1 MIPQPVQ
8 VSVIIP
14 TYNGAQFIAAAVE
27 SVLAQ
32 TGATFE
38 IIAVDDGSE
47 DETVALL
54 EQYAAQTN
62 QIRLITQPNRGVALA
77 RNRGLELAQG
87 EFVAFL
93 DQDDLLLPNKLAL
106 QLACFAQHPQVGIV
120 HSGWR
125 LVDAAGQ
132 RLSDVEPW
140 QDVPVLDAA
149 GWIRRMPV
157 LFSAMLFRRDW
168 LNRVGGL
175 RSQFKQACDVDLV
188 QRLVLAGC
196 ESVWLPQVTVL
207 YRQHSRNDSLN
218 TLVQAAECWA
228 VQDQFFARP
237 DLPASI
243 RQAAR
248 ESRYYT
254 AIWIAWRLYH
264 TGRMAEMATYLE
276 TACRYRPATWA
287 EALTQWIELF
297 KSYEA
302 SYGQTLEINQ
312 LIGSPEW
319 QSLMQRLIQQQTH
332 L

>member
-1 MIPQPVQ
+1 MTLQ

-14 TYNGAQFIAAAVE
+14 TYNGARFIGDTVE
-27 SVLAQ
+27 SVLGQ
-32 TGATFE
+32 VGATFE

-54 EQYAAQTN
+54 EKYAAQ
-62 QIRLITQPNRGVALA
+62 QGDCIRLVTQSNQGVALA

-93 DQDDLLLPNKLAL
+93 DQDDVLLPNKLAL
-106 QLACFAQHPQVGIV
+106 QIGCFAQHPQTGLV

-125 LVDAAGQ
+125 LVDALGQ
-132 RLSDVEPW
+132 YLSDVEPW
-140 QDVPVLDAA
+140 QDVPVLDGAA
-149 GWIRRMPV
+149 WIRRMPV

-175 RSQFKQACDVDLV
+175 RPQFKQACDVDLV

-207 YRQHSRNDSLN
+207 YRQHDANDSLN
-218 TLVQAAECWA
+218 TLVQAEECWA
-228 VQDQFFARP
+228 VQEQFFARP
-237 DLPASI
+237 DLPEAL
-243 RQAAR
+243 RRVER

-254 AIWIAWRLYH
+254 AVWIAWRLYY
-264 TGRMAEMATYLE
+264 TGRLVEMATYLE
-276 TACRYRPATWA
+276 TACRYRPATWT

-297 KSYEA
+297 KSYET
-302 SYGQTLEINQ
+302 SYGRRLDLDRLTQ
-312 LIGSPEW
+312 SSEW
-319 QSLMQRLIQQQTH
+319 QELMRRLIQQQAR

>member
-1 MIPQPVQ
+1 MTFQI
-8 VSVIIP
+8 SVIIP

-32 TGATFE
+32 VGATFE
-38 IIAVDDGSE
+38 IIIIDDGSE
-47 DETVALL
+47 DDTVVLL
-54 EQYAAQTN
+54 ENYVAQ
-62 QIRLITQPNRGVALA
+62 QGDRMRLVTQANRGVALA

-93 DQDDLLLPNKLAL
+93 DQDDVLLPHKLAL
-106 QLACFAQHPQVGIV
+106 QTACFAQHPQAGLV

-125 LVDAAGQ
+125 LVDATG
-132 RLSDVEPW
+132 RWLSDVEPW

-175 RSQFKQACDVDLV
+175 RPQFKQACDVDLV

-207 YRQHSRNDSLN
+207 YRQHAANDSLN
-218 TLVQAAECWA
+218 TLVQAEECWA
-228 VQDQFFARP
+228 VQEQFFARP
-237 DLPASI
+237 DLPESI
-243 RQAAR
+243 RQAER
-248 ESRYYT
+248 DSRYYT
-254 AIWIAWRLYH
+254 AIWIAWRLYY
-264 TGRMAEMATYLE
+264 TGRLAEMATYLE
-276 TACRYRPATWA
+276 IACRYRPATWT

-302 SYGQTLEINQ
+302 SYGRSLKIDQ

-319 QSLMQRLIQQQTH
+319 QGLMQRLIQQQTR